1 MGGAEE
7 KTLKKAFKQF
17 DQDGS
22 GEVSFKEFTMA
33 MERFGLSIVKPGD
46 RSGGG
51 VPAEVMRGLFDRYN
65 ADQSEAISYQE
76 FSVGLYGTAASK
88 DDSEDEGDG
97 GNEQGGQNPWLPSL
111 ANKVSMDHTYQRPY
125 SAAREKDPLGNVFN
139 VERRVKG
146 HRSIANRAPNRFEL
160 N

>member
-1 MGGAEE
+1 
-7 KTLKKAFKQF
+7 
-17 DQDGS
+17 
-22 GEVSFKEFTMA
+22 
-33 MERFGLSIVKPGD
+33 
-46 RSGGG
+46 
-51 VPAEVMRGLFDRYN
+51 MRGLFDRYN
-65 ADQSEAISYQE
+65 ADQSEAISYLE